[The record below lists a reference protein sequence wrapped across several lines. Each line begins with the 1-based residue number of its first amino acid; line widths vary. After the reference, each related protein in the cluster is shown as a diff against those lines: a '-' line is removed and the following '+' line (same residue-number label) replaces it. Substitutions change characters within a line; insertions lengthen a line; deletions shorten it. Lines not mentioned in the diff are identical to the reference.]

1 MEVKLVRFSRPL
13 LIRVDDYKDDYFY
26 QTIYGFWLKGN
37 TDPDP
42 VKLNQYVGYLC
53 GLHDWASGGDY
64 FTVSCE
70 MRGVPDWVDKG
81 GHTHTKM
88 DNWMAKIGEKCRKK
102 LGLTYDMLTVEI
114 DEDDFLNKCINEDD
128 LVVNEEFYYDIERF
142 LKEKAH
148 SPKAAP
154 LVYDELPF

>member
-1 MEVKLVRFSRPL
+1 MEVKIVRFSRPL
-13 LIRVDDYKDDYFY
+13 LIRVGGYKDDYLY
-26 QTIYGFWLKGN
+26 QTIYGFWLPKYN
-37 TDPDP
+37 DPDP

-88 DNWMAKIGEKCRKK
+88 DSWMDKIGEKCMKK
-102 LGLTYDMLTVEI
+102 LGLTYVTLNVDVGE
-114 DEDDFLNKCINEDD
+114 DEFLNRCINEENLIVDK
-128 LVVNEEFYYDIERF
+128 EFYYDIERYQE
-142 LKEKAH
+142 EKAP
-148 SPKAAP
+148 STKEPP
-154 LVYDELPF
+154 LWDDDLPF